1 MISLGVFSFIRYRAQ
16 QPPFRLI
23 AGAYT
28 ANRTLELRV
37 GNARYG
43 PLRNERGPSSNGSS
57 RPYMLLE
64 SQARIRQHLD
74 RDPDDPAWLL
84 AEGRTEI
91 LEWQYAGAIETLKK
105 ARDLVPAGSGE
116 APEILVDLATA
127 YYQRAE
133 ATNRP
138 IDYSMAS
145 DLLGKAIQKNPR
157 FAIAYFNR
165 AIVYEKQHLY
175 DPAIQDWQD
184 YLKFDSNSDWAT
196 EARRRLAN
204 LRDKMKRAN
213 SAIPKGSTI
222 LRSIGSNK

>member
-1 MISLGVFSFIRYRAQ
+1 
-16 QPPFRLI
+16 
-23 AGAYT
+23 
-28 ANRTLELRV
+28 
-37 GNARYG
+37 
-43 PLRNERGPSSNGSS
+43 
-57 RPYMLLE
+57 MLLE